1 MALMTRAAKLGVAVL
16 MGHCLSAPLVQ
27 ANYIINLTEQ
37 SGVGV
42 VANGSGTLDVTDLN
56 FLNVVSST
64 GVFIDG
70 GAGIPDRHQE
80 DSTLTATWARLHH
93 YQLSELVAPFSTPR
107 VVPEV

>member
-1 MALMTRAAKLGVAVL
+1 MKSNKAFTKRIAGAATLGVAVL
-16 MGHCLSAPLVQ
+16 MGYCLSAPPAQ

-56 FLNVVSST
+56 FLNAVSST

-70 GAGIPDRHQE
+70 GAGIIITGQAPGGFNFDRYLGTFT
-80 DSTLTATWARLHH
+80 SLPTFGTR
-93 YQLSELVAPFSTPR
+93 PC
-107 VVPEV
+107 